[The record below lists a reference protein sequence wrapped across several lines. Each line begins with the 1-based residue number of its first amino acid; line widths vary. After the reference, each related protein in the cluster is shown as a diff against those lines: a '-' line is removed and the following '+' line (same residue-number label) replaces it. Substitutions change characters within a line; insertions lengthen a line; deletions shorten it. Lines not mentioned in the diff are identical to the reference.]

1 MLPGERHAAGSWGRS
16 GALTKRDASVKKQ
29 RMSSRFSDLHLT
41 MFTRS
46 TIFSACRR
54 PVIPQLLRQTQNQ
67 CLHASPALALPRR
80 RDFFTS
86 NAQLAQKQSNTNDE
100 SLENLELQKQRR
112 RSARAPAAP
121 TSLRRVAV
129 EAQRSRDGFLSKA
142 QLKEQGID
150 QTKVTLT
157 NKPR

>member
-1 MLPGERHAAGSWGRS
+1 M
-16 GALTKRDASVKKQ
+16 K
-29 RMSSRFSDLHLT
+29 SRCHRAFGVRNLT
-41 MFTRS
+41 MFARPA
-46 TIFSACRR
+46 IASACKW
-54 PVIPQLLRQTQNQ
+54 PVTPRLWRQTQNQ
-67 CLHASPALALPRR
+67 YMHASPALALPRR

-86 NAQLAQKQSNTNDE
+86 NAQLAQKQPNKNDGSSE
-100 SLENLELQKQRR
+100 DLEQQKQRR

-150 QTKVTLT
+150 QTKVSPTVQSRT
-157 NKPR
+157 